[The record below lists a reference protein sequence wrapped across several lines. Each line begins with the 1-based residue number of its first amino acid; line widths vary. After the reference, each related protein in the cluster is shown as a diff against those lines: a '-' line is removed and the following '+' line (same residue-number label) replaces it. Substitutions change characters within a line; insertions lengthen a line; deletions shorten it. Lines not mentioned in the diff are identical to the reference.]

1 MTRRRVVPAASSL
14 LLVLLTGCA
23 NPYSQF
29 YTAGLGGRSIHEISA
44 HEGHP
49 QLYKPLSLGV
59 RVRDLSDDLRRKIGS
74 NRGVVV
80 TVVFKGSPAFNAD
93 IMRGDIITRI
103 NYEVVA
109 DRQSFDG
116 ILGRYAGQGIV
127 LQTFRE
133 GQERQVKLRLDS
145 PAVGA
150 SGKER

>member
-1 MTRRRVVPAASSL
+1 MTRSVVLVASCGLFL
-14 LLVLLTGCA
+14 LAGCA
-23 NPYSQF
+23 NPYNQF
-29 YTAGLGGRSIHEISA
+29 YNDRLGGKSIHEISA

>member
-1 MTRRRVVPAASSL
+1 MPRSL
-14 LLVLLTGCA
+14 VLAVFFVLVLLAGCV
-23 NPYSQF
+23 NLYSE
-29 YTAGLGGRSIHEISA
+29 YYLGEKPVHEIPKLIA
-44 HEGHP
+44 HEGDP
-49 QLYKPLSLGV
+49 QYKPLSLGV

-133 GQERQVKLRLDS
+133 GQERQVELRLDS